1 MRYNPDQP
9 RVPAGQPGGDGR
21 GPPPFKVGKF
31 SIAQWAAFMAQDDRS
46 RIDNAI
52 RSGLIGGLDNT
63 TIARKVVGSAGMRGV
78 DGVTEVTRRR
88 IAHLGRAAIKRV

>member
-1 MRYNPDQP
+1 MSYNPDQP
-9 RVPAGQPGGDGR
+9 RVPAGQPGGGEF
-21 GPPPFKVGKF
+21 GPFKVGKF

-63 TIARKVVGSAGMRGV
+63 AIARKVVGSAGMRGV